1 MNRYEKAKRLIDF
14 GIFKITEDGNILRK
28 YKFNRHGILHIKMRN
43 IERHDK
49 QGYKRISLRI
59 NGKTVNYESHRL
71 IWFYKKGEIDDKLDI
86 NHKNGI
92 KDDNRIENLE
102 LLTRKE
108 NVRHAHEI
116 LKTHNQKGEKN
127 NNAKLKNIEVIEI
140 KKKLKNKIKQKI
152 IAEEYN
158 VSVGA
163 IFDISTGKNWKH
175 IV

>member
-1 MNRYEKAKRLIDF
+1 MNKYEIARRLIDL
-14 GIFKITEDGNILRK
+14 GIISITREGNILRK
-28 YKFNRHGILHIKMRN
+28 YKLHRHGILHIKMRN

-49 QGYKRISLRI
+49 QGYKGISLRI

-71 IWFYKKGEIDDKLDI
+71 IWFYKNGKIDDKLDI

-102 LLTRKE
+102 LVTRKE

-116 LKTHNQKGEKN
+116 LNAHDQKGEKN
-127 NNAKLKNIEVIEI
+127 NHAKLTNIEVIEI
-140 KKKLKNKIKQKI
+140 KEKLKNKIKQKI

-158 VSVGA
+158 VSIGA
-163 IFDISTGKNWKH
+163 ITSISTGRNWKN
-175 IV
+175 IE